1 MKYLVQGS
9 CNNETWHT
17 EFTCHTKQHADSAS
31 ARLFSQGLHSRI
43 VEVEDENK
51 PKDEWVDE
59 NGCLTI

>member
-9 CNNETWHT
+9 SNKETWFT
-17 EFTCHTKQHADSAS
+17 EFTCSTKQHADSAS

-43 VEVEDENK
+43 VEVEEDKPEN
-51 PKDEWVDE
+51 EWID